1 MIMVCVAIIGLI
13 LFFTLDKN
21 HAKYV
26 NEVVE
31 SLMLLSMIAASLWFY
46 FSLYSLDVNPHP
58 ISFLDDLLLLIC
70 LPAFFTFCVLN
81 AISGIGGERWF
92 IPTNVLSVRLSDQ
105 RCFHP
110 CTVFQNQLSL
120 GVKFP
125 WDQYPCNQPPFG
137 GQTAFG
143 FNYTGANCCEC
154 HFLPCL
160 QYTLAQSNCTHYS
173 SLSGRPD
180 IFSGPG
186 SFKKCQ
192 NMGCKKQG
200 HCY

>member
-1 MIMVCVAIIGLI
+1 MWSNIGNVEDHKECLEFTDDQIHRIYRNKAGLEQNLNCASSFKGIFTGKLIYIMKTNCNIQWFQNLGMIMVCVAIIGLI

-31 SLMLLSMIAASLWFY
+31 SLMLLSMITASLWFY

-92 IPTNVLSVRLSDQ
+92 IPTNVLSVRLS
-105 RCFHP
+105 
-110 CTVFQNQLSL
+110 N
-120 GVKFP
+120 
-125 WDQYPCNQPPFG
+125 
-137 GQTAFG
+137 
-143 FNYTGANCCEC
+143 
-154 HFLPCL
+154 
-160 QYTLAQSNCTHYS
+160 
-173 SLSGRPD
+173 
-180 IFSGPG
+180 
-186 SFKKCQ
+186 
-192 NMGCKKQG
+192 
-200 HCY
+200 

>member
-70 LPAFFTFCVLN
+70 LPAFFTFCILN
-81 AISGIGGERWF
+81 AISGIGRERWF
-92 IPTNVLSVRLSDQ
+92 IPTNVLSVRLSD
-105 RCFHP
+105 FSENSFPLGSNVPVINHHGFWESFL
-110 CTVFQNQLSL
+110 VLSR
-120 GVKFP
+120 
-125 WDQYPCNQPPFG
+125 
-137 GQTAFG
+137 
-143 FNYTGANCCEC
+143 NYVPAY
-154 HFLPCL
+154 L
-160 QYTLAQSNCTHYS
+160 
-173 SLSGRPD
+173 
-180 IFSGPG
+180 
-186 SFKKCQ
+186 
-192 NMGCKKQG
+192 
-200 HCY
+200 

>member
-13 LFFTLDKN
+13 LFFNLDEN

-81 AISGIGGERWF
+81 AISGIGGEMWF

-110 CTVFQNQLSL
+110 WTLFKKQLFLGAKFPCDQIFPLSTTIRGSNGFWVSCTQLLISAKGPNINVDYFLGIKCLISNL
-120 GVKFP
+120 GVK
-125 WDQYPCNQPPFG
+125 
-137 GQTAFG
+137 
-143 FNYTGANCCEC
+143 
-154 HFLPCL
+154 
-160 QYTLAQSNCTHYS
+160 
-173 SLSGRPD
+173 
-180 IFSGPG
+180 
-186 SFKKCQ
+186 
-192 NMGCKKQG
+192 
-200 HCY
+200 

>member
-81 AISGIGGERWF
+81 AISGIGGEMWF
-92 IPTNVLSVRLSDQ
+92 IPTNVLSVRLSD
-105 RCFHP
+105 
-110 CTVFQNQLSL
+110 
-120 GVKFP
+120 
-125 WDQYPCNQPPFG
+125 
-137 GQTAFG
+137 
-143 FNYTGANCCEC
+143 
-154 HFLPCL
+154 
-160 QYTLAQSNCTHYS
+160 
-173 SLSGRPD
+173 
-180 IFSGPG
+180 
-186 SFKKCQ
+186 
-192 NMGCKKQG
+192 
-200 HCY
+200 